1 LTNLAISAQLFG
13 AQTAVQSSA
22 VHAFSAASAGAL
34 ATITTQPFDVIKTR
48 IQVRPEGQYHS
59 LLGTVRNIML
69 ERGPLGF
76 FDGASLRM
84 SRKVL
89 SSAIGWV
96 VYEAVLMV
104 WASS

>member
-1 LTNLAISAQLFG
+1 
-13 AQTAVQSSA
+13 
-22 VHAFSAASAGAL
+22 
-34 ATITTQPFDVIKTR
+34 
-48 IQVRPEGQYHS
+48 
-59 LLGTVRNIML
+59 ML